1 MKMMKAIISL
11 IIVMFC
17 FQSLYSQVYKLKAT
31 GFSMKYEIDEYTWSE
46 WAEWEESNVL
56 CTIDVQKDRISIYS
70 KETQVYDVI
79 EKEEEIIDEEGDW
92 TLPFICIDKDGGRC
106 RIRLMK
112 RADDDQLQLYVD
124 YNDMKWVYDVYSLD
138 D

>member
-1 MKMMKAIISL
+1 MKAFLSIL
-11 IIVMFC
+11 ILLFC
-17 FQSLYSQVYKLKAT
+17 FQSTNAQVYKLKTT
-31 GFSMKYEIDEYTWSE
+31 GFAMKYEIDEYTWSDWSD
-46 WAEWEESNVL
+46 WAECSVL
-56 CTIDVQKDRISIYS
+56 CTIDVQKDRITIYS

-79 EKEEEIIDEEGDW
+79 EKEEEVLDDEGDW
-92 TLPFICIDKDGGRC
+92 TLPFVCIDNDGGRC

-112 RADDDQLQLYVD
+112 RAEDEQLQLYVD